1 MNGIINF
8 YEMSQNIVGTVPP
21 QYEIIYFIVTV
32 ALVFCAILI
41 IMSPLLLF
49 KAIGGR

>member
-1 MNGIINF
+1 MSDIVSF
-8 YEMSQNIVGTVPP
+8 YDLAVNLVGTVPP

-32 ALVFCAILI
+32 ALIFCTLLI